1 MKDTFFY
8 ALRAILPILLMIAA
22 GYAVKCIGPW
32 NQKFFKSLNKLC
44 FHLFLPMNLF
54 CNIYEIEDL
63 SQTNWKLAGVLFLG
77 TIVCMFVGILAVHL
91 FALKREQKGVV
102 IQAAFRSNQ
111 AVLGLPLAGALGGQE
126 AMAFAS
132 IACAVCVP
140 LFSILAVV
148 VLTICSGDGKKSLS
162 PVAMVK
168 KILQNPLI
176 IASGTAIVLVALREA
191 GAAPAYFLK
200 DTMPSLYKV
209 LTDFG
214 KVASP
219 VMLFVLGTGLDF
231 KATRHLV
238 PQLSLGIALRLIVS
252 PVLVIGTALLLRNQ
266 LGLTAV
272 EMPTFVAMC
281 ASPVAVSS
289 AVMVQEI
296 GGDDQL
302 ASQLV
307 IWSSVLSM
315 GTIFLLVFLLRSIG
329 VL

>member
-32 NQKFFKSLNKLC
+32 DQKFYKSLNKLC
-44 FHLFLPMNLF
+44 FHLFLPINLF
-54 CNIYEIEDL
+54 CNIYEIQDL

-77 TIVCMFVGILAVHL
+77 TIACMFVGMVAVWL
-91 FALKREQKGVV
+91 FQLKREQKGVV

-111 AVLGLPLAGALGGQE
+111 AVLGLPLANALGGQE

-140 LFSILAVV
+140 LFSVLAVI
-148 VLTICSGDGKKSLS
+148 VLTICSGDGNKVLS
-162 PVAMVK
+162 PSTMVK

-176 IASGTAIVLVALREA
+176 VASAAAIFLVVLRETF
-191 GAAPAYFLK
+191 GLPAYYLK
-200 DTMPSLYKV
+200 EETPSVYKV

-231 KATRHLV
+231 KATRHLM
-238 PQLSLGIALRLIVS
+238 PQLSLGIILRLVVS
-252 PVLVIGTALLLRNQ
+252 PVLIIGTALLLRDM
-266 LGLTAV
+266 LGLTTV
-272 EMPTFVAMC
+272 EMPTFVALC

-315 GTIFLLVFLLRSIG
+315 GTIFLIVFLLRSMG
-329 VL
+329 AL